1 MGNMPEILELGK
13 LRLEHSFHGQ
23 PELLGQ
29 SRLQSKTRTQKEH
42 THKSYIHTMHVN
54 V

>member
-29 SRLQSKTRTQKEH
+29 SRLQSKTQTQKEH
-42 THKSYIHTMHVN
+42 THTKVTFTLCM
-54 V
+54 

>member
-1 MGNMPEILELGK
+1 MVMGNMPEILELGK

-29 SRLQSKTRTQKEH
+29 SRLQSKTQTQKNTH
-42 THKSYIHTMHVN
+42 TKVTFTLCM
-54 V
+54 